1 MSHGPLLKKL
11 TGQSLVYGVG
21 QAAARAVQVALVP
34 VFTHHFEPAEY
45 GVLDMVA
52 TVTWIAT
59 FLVVAG
65 TDAAL
70 ARLFYEPPDAAGRQ
84 TLVSTLGLWRAG
96 IALVVAGTL
105 FLLAPYLSEVVL
117 RSPDY
122 VKYVRIAAASL
133 PFTVFFVFQTDLLR
147 LTFQPLKFIV
157 LNVIETSLVAG
168 LSILFVVYMHREV
181 AGAFYGRLIGD
192 AIAAAVGFV
201 LIRHSLVPRFDRA
214 MLSSAL
220 RFGLPLIPAGIAF
233 WALSF
238 ADRNILVRYTDLTA
252 VGVYAV
258 AVKLGTLMMFGISA
272 FQLAWGPFAYSHEH
286 DPNAK
291 GLFARVF
298 TLYAASASLIGLAL
312 GLFAH
317 EMCRL
322 IAPSSYEGA
331 AAPGGL
337 LVFGVVAFGGYTV
350 AGLGSNLAKEPR
362 NQSIA
367 AVSAAIVTI
376 GLGLLLV
383 RPYGL
388 MGVAVATLA
397 GFLSS
402 TILLYVLSQ
411 RAYPIPYRGLRA
423 LFLFA
428 FALVLCIF
436 GAPQSVLVR
445 VGLLVLY
452 AAVAAVV
459 ARRMPPG
466 ADGPVPVAVP
476 DPSPATA
483 ESV

>member
-1 MSHGPLLKKL
+1 LSHGPLLRKL
-11 TGQSLVYGVG
+11 TGQSVVYGIG
-21 QAAARAVQVALVP
+21 QAAARAVQVVLVP
-34 VFTHHFEPAEY
+34 VFTHAFAPAEY
-45 GVLDMVA
+45 GVIEMVGV
-52 TVTWIAT
+52 VTWIAT

-70 ARLFYEPPDAAGRQ
+70 ARLFYEPENAFGRQ
-84 TLVSTLGLWRAG
+84 TMVSTLGMWRAG
-96 IALVVAGTL
+96 IALTIAALL
-105 FLLAPYLSEVVL
+105 FALAPFLSQEVL

-133 PFTVFFVFQTDLLR
+133 PFTVFVFFQNDVLR
-147 LTFQPLKFIV
+147 VTFQPLKFIL
-157 LNVIETSLVAG
+157 LNVVETALVAG
-168 LSILFVVYMHREV
+168 LSILFVVGMHREV
-181 AGAFYGRLIGD
+181 AGVFYGRLIGD
-192 AIAAAVGFV
+192 GLAALFGFV

-214 MLSSAL
+214 MLASAL
-220 RFGLPLIPAGIAF
+220 RFGLPLVPAGIAF
-233 WALSF
+233 WAISF
-238 ADRNILVRYTDLTA
+238 VDRTILARYADLTA

-258 AVKLGTLMMFGISA
+258 AVRLGTLMMFGISA

-298 TLYAASASLIGLAL
+298 TLYAASASGIALAL

-317 EMCRL
+317 EL
-322 IAPSSYEGA
+322 LSVLVPASYEGA
-331 AAPGGL
+331 ATPGAL

-350 AGLGSNLAKEPR
+350 AGLGSNLAKQPR

-367 AVSAAIVTI
+367 AVVAAVVTVA
-376 GLGLLLV
+376 LALALV
-383 RPYGL
+383 VPYKL
-388 MGVAVATLA
+388 VGVAVATLA

-428 FALVLCIF
+428 LALGLWIF
-436 GAPQSVLVR
+436 GASQSMLVR
-445 VGLLVLY
+445 IALFLVY
-452 AAVAAVV
+452 AAIAGYVG
-459 ARRMPPG
+459 RRIPPSD
-466 ADGPVPVAVP
+466 DGPLPVAVP
-476 DPSPATA
+476 DPSPATS